1 MSYDGMLLKS
11 VVEEINDKLENSR
24 LDKVHQPTNQELTLN
39 FRSPEGSHSLLLS
52 ASSNY
57 PRMYFTQSK
66 FQNPSSPPL
75 FCMVLRKHLQGA
87 RFKEARQYG
96 QDRICSLVFES
107 KNELGDP
114 ILLKLVIEIMGKY
127 SNIILVREE
136 DQTIVDCITKVGASM
151 SSVREILPGKT
162 YNPQD
167 ISEKKSIFGKSSGDI
182 QADFEAWPQ
191 GKNYSGFLMT
201 TYMGISKTLTRE
213 ISFRAQVDESRPKS
227 SLSPEEKE
235 GLIQETLTLFKDI
248 QEGHYHFALYEDQ
261 DRLLD
266 FSNVYL
272 SMYQGKEENFSSP
285 SALLEGVYLQRAH
298 RDLMQQKSTALRKN
312 LKRQLSRDYT
322 KLGKLENE
330 LERSKD
336 RDKYRVYGDLLSSKL
351 HEVDP
356 GATSI
361 DIENFYSPDLTPV
374 TIPLDPKYTPAQ
386 NANRMYK
393 RYQKLKTAN
402 KVLQDQID
410 KTKNELSL
418 LEEIHLQLNW
428 AETPG
433 ELDEIKESYDQ
444 IRGKAKKHKKKK
456 NESSSPM
463 HFESPTGH
471 FYVGKNN
478 KQNEEVT
485 FQVASKDDLWFHVRE
500 NPGSHVILKTKTD
513 GFENKDMV
521 NAAKLA
527 AYYSKLQGSNHVD
540 VDYTL
545 KKYIKHH
552 PAKTPGLVHYTNFKT
567 VHVSG
572 EKIPKDLERVDSSH

>member
-1 MSYDGMLLKS
+1 
-11 VVEEINDKLENSR
+11 
-24 LDKVHQPTNQELTLN
+24 
-39 FRSPEGSHSLLLS
+39 
-52 ASSNY
+52 
-57 PRMYFTQSK
+57 
-66 FQNPSSPPL
+66 
-75 FCMVLRKHLQGA
+75 
-87 RFKEARQYG
+87 
-96 QDRICSLVFES
+96 
-107 KNELGDP
+107 
-114 ILLKLVIEIMGKY
+114 MGKY

-191 GKNYSGFLMT
+191 GKTYSGFLMT

-336 RDKYRVYGDLLSSKL
+336 RDKYRVYGDLLS
-351 HEVDP
+351 P
-356 GATSI
+356 
-361 DIENFYSPDLTPV
+361 
-374 TIPLDPKYTPAQ
+374 
-386 NANRMYK
+386 
-393 RYQKLKTAN
+393 
-402 KVLQDQID
+402 
-410 KTKNELSL
+410 
-418 LEEIHLQLNW
+418 
-428 AETPG
+428 
-433 ELDEIKESYDQ
+433 
-444 IRGKAKKHKKKK
+444 
-456 NESSSPM
+456 
-463 HFESPTGH
+463 
-471 FYVGKNN
+471 
-478 KQNEEVT
+478 
-485 FQVASKDDLWFHVRE
+485 
-500 NPGSHVILKTKTD
+500 
-513 GFENKDMV
+513 
-521 NAAKLA
+521 
-527 AYYSKLQGSNHVD
+527 
-540 VDYTL
+540 
-545 KKYIKHH
+545 
-552 PAKTPGLVHYTNFKT
+552 
-567 VHVSG
+567 
-572 EKIPKDLERVDSSH
+572 